1 MFFII
6 LYCTG
11 ETRNG
16 TISLSNYRLYVSTNP
31 GFVNIPLGLIEQVP
45 TGTNEG
51 TVAQEF
57 SIIILS
63 NVSATSRVSVT
74 FVLKTVELINTGTNK
89 QCCGVDSFF
98 GVAPAPGVQGP
109 GADFRPN

>member
-1 MFFII
+1 M
-6 LYCTG
+6 
-11 ETRNG
+11 
-16 TISLSNYRLYVSTNP
+16 
-31 GFVNIPLGLIEQVP
+31 
-45 TGTNEG
+45 
-51 TVAQEF
+51 AQEF

-89 QCCGVDSFF
+89 QCCGVDSFL
-98 GVAPAPGVQGP
+98 GVAPAPEVQGP